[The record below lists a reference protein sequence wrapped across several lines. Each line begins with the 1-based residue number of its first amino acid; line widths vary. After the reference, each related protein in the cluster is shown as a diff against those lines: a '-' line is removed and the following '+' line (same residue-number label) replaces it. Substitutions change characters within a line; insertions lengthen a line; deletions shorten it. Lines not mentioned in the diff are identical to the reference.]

1 MDDNGFFDLNLLFR
15 NFCSLKDTDNLFSQ
29 PYIELEIIG
38 KRKKFWFTINNAKTK
53 QKFLYKKV
61 DSKDLYEAYGEIL
74 AKEIAVLLN
83 MPCADYMLAKFNY
96 EHDNLHDFKNS
107 YGVITPSFLKENERL
122 VPMGEIIS
130 SVYNQ
135 SIESNNYMQELF
147 DTQGIEKGIAI
158 NRLNNLEDIWSIL
171 DIYFKDYPNK
181 QEIVQNI
188 VEHFVKLYLF
198 DVITLQGDRHIWNFG
213 IIINKKTKEVRPA
226 PIYDNSNI
234 FSLNRPKITSFLNV
248 LNSKID
254 NSNPKK
260 LALQKEMV
268 YNMVYHSKLLFS
280 ANAKDFLSRK
290 AFDKK
295 AKQLDSLKLFL
306 QKSDSS
312 TIELLENYISILE
325 GVGPINIIKNY
336 EHNIGHQFPE
346 DFTEYFTRSM
356 EINLNNIKEIMQQLN
371 LSNCNRR

>member
-122 VPMGEIIS
+122 IPMGEIIS